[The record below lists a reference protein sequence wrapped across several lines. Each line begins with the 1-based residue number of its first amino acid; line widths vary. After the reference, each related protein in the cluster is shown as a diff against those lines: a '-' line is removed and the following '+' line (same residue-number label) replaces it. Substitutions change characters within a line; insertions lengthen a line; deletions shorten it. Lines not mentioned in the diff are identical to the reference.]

1 MIEDQ
6 PRNHQPTNPPGLK
19 TEKAPACRRGPSR
32 GLQRGK
38 TKYCVQDEGMDGAFR
53 RQAFNASLC
62 VQDGPS
68 QPGRKR
74 KLQHAHPDEYPGHGR
89 TTPSPTAIPRPGHIA
104 PRRPAADEVAP
115 SEGRARV
122 FVSRAVCA
130 LASLGIGTPAS
141 RELLRLMLHFLP
153 AGALSSG
160 RPWLPMGA
168 AKLAALAGTSERTLA
183 RRVAELRALGLLAR
197 HLDQWNH
204 PARAEDGSRCGYD
217 LGPLVERAAEL
228 NAALDRLFE
237 DQAQA
242 RREARRSASLKAAQ
256 AAASG
261 VPILPR
267 WTGGDDAHVTPIQTT
282 NPDPKRSEVNSSG
295 EEGSRSAA
303 ITPTMRSDAR
313 SRGGASPPEGP
324 PGPRRAARL
333 LAALSPDYAMLLR
346 GLARDP
352 EKPDEGDLLAAA
364 DHLAR
369 HLGVPRAAWARVA
382 PNHDRTSLAALV
394 VLGQAQD
401 AGAFRSSRV
410 AWVTAMLRRPGVDPW
425 PSVHRAL
432 AQKAQGVAAKP
443 NRFLN

>member
-1 MIEDQ
+1 
-6 PRNHQPTNPPGLK
+6 
-19 TEKAPACRRGPSR
+19 
-32 GLQRGK
+32 
-38 TKYCVQDEGMDGAFR
+38 MDGAFR
-53 RQAFNASLC
+53 RQAFNAPLRA
-62 VQDGPS
+62 QNGPS

-74 KLQHAHPDEYPGHGR
+74 KLQHAYPDDPGHGQA
-89 TTPSPTAIPRPGHIA
+89 TPSTSHTPRPKRSV
-104 PRRPAADEVAP
+104 PNRPAPDGTAP

-122 FVSRAVCA
+122 FVGRAVCA
-130 LASLGIGTPAS
+130 LASLGIGTPSS

-153 AGALSSG
+153 PGALSGG

-168 AKLAALAGTSERTLA
+168 AKLAAIAGISERTLA

-237 DQAQA
+237 DHASV
-242 RREARRSASLKAAQ
+242 RREARRSASLEAAQ
-256 AAASG
+256 AAAST
-261 VPILPR
+261 VLALPR
-267 WTGGDDAHVTPIQTT
+267 KTGGDDVAVTPIQTT
-282 NPDPKRSEVNSSG
+282 NPDPKGSEVNGFG
-295 EEGSRSAA
+295 EEVIRPAPATLAPYRTG
-303 ITPTMRSDAR
+303 
-313 SRGGASPPEGP
+313 RGNTGEASQPEGA

-352 EKPDEGDLLAAA
+352 EKPSESDLLTAA

-394 VLGQAQD
+394 VLAQAQD

-432 AQKAQGVAAKP
+432 AQKGQGLAAKP

>member
-1 MIEDQ
+1 M
-6 PRNHQPTNPPGLK
+6 
-19 TEKAPACRRGPSR
+19 
-32 GLQRGK
+32 
-38 TKYCVQDEGMDGAFR
+38 
-53 RQAFNASLC
+53 
-62 VQDGPS
+62 
-68 QPGRKR
+68 
-74 KLQHAHPDEYPGHGR
+74 QHAYPDDPGQGR
-89 TTPSPTAIPRPGHIA
+89 TTPSTTAIPRPRRIA
-104 PRRPAADEVAP
+104 PGHPAADEAAP

-122 FVSRAVCA
+122 FVGRAVCA

-153 AGALSSG
+153 AAALSSG

-183 RRVAELRALGLLAR
+183 RRVAELRTLGLLAR

-217 LGPLVERAAEL
+217 LGPLVQRAAEL

-242 RREARRSASLKAAQ
+242 RCEARRSASLEAAQ
-256 AAASG
+256 TTAPRVS
-261 VPILPR
+261 ILTEQ
-267 WTGGDDAHVTPIQTT
+267 TGGDDVDVTPIQTT
-282 NPDPKRSEVNSSG
+282 DPDPKGSEVNSSG
-295 EEGSRSAA
+295 EEVVRPAPS
-303 ITPTMRSDAR
+303 TPALPRTVRGNGGEAR
-313 SRGGASPPEGP
+313 QPEGA

-333 LAALSPDYAMLLR
+333 LATLSPDYAMLLR

-352 EKPDEGDLLAAA
+352 EKPSEGDMLTAA

-394 VLGQAQD
+394 VLAQAQD

-432 AQKAQGVAAKP
+432 AQKGQGLAAKP